1 MAKNAEKGKGRVGSV
16 AKRSQIK
23 NPLTVLWQKRHKLTG
38 MFMDN
43 KTTGGKFKGV
53 RREA

>member
-1 MAKNAEKGKGRVGSV
+1 MAKNGPKGKGRIGSV
-16 AKRSQIK
+16 EKRSQLT
-23 NPLTVLWQKRHKLTG
+23 NPLTRLWQKRHKLTG